1 MVPNTSLYLTNC
13 THRMELLRIGI
24 YLFSFLFSLCF
35 VSALDDQS
43 IIHKIKSDAYCRP
56 IGDNAGPLDTFD
68 LNDVPQFGA
77 MCNVPPPNVKQLKFL
92 LENNV
97 TPILCMG
104 VYDVLQRLCKSATKR
119 PIPLLKEK
127 FPLTVDGTNKLFD
140 SFDKTDSFSSLHSF
154 CSSTVKNNTITQ
166 SASVDT
172 EQWWNA
178 LNGQIRSENTCLRM
192 CRTYEDDKVHPLCS
206 YIIWF
211 NSLYLNLEKDLN
223 YTRPKFAVTG
233 KHFQVA

>member
-1 MVPNTSLYLTNC
+1 MG
-13 THRMELLRIGI
+13 LLRIGI
-24 YLFSFLFSLCF
+24 YLFSFLFSSCF

-43 IIHKIKSDAYCRP
+43 IIHKIKSDTYCKP
-56 IGDNAGPLDTFD
+56 FGDNAGPLHSLVLDE
-68 LNDVPQFGA
+68 VPQFGA
-77 MCNVPPPNVKQLKFL
+77 MCNVPPPNVEQLKFL

-104 VYDVLQRLCKSATKR
+104 LYDVLQRYCKSATER

-127 FPLTVDGTNKLFD
+127 FPTTVDGTNALFD
-140 SFDKTDSFSSLHSF
+140 SFDKLDSFSSLHSF
-154 CSSTVKNNTITQ
+154 CFNTVKNNTITR

-172 EQWWNA
+172 ELWWNA

-192 CRTYEDDKVHPLCS
+192 CRSYEDNKVHPLCS

-211 NSLYLNLEKDLN
+211 NSLYLQYEKDSN
-223 YTRPKFAVTG
+223 NPRPKFGVTG
-233 KHFQVA
+233 KHLNYVVRNGLNN

>member
-1 MVPNTSLYLTNC
+1 
-13 THRMELLRIGI
+13 MELLRISI

-43 IIHKIKSDAYCRP
+43 IIHQIKSDTYCKP
-56 IGDNAGPLDTFD
+56 YGDNAGPLHTLD
-68 LNDVPQFGA
+68 LDEVPQFGA
-77 MCNVPPPNVKQLKFL
+77 MCNVPPPNVDQLKFL

-104 VYDVLQRLCKSATKR
+104 LYDVLQRYCKSETKIPR
-119 PIPLLKEK
+119 PKHIPLLKEK
-127 FPLTVDGTNKLFD
+127 FPLTVDGTNTLFD
-140 SFDKTDSFSSLHSF
+140 SFDKLDSFSSLHRF
-154 CSSTVKNNTITQ
+154 CSSTVKNSTITQ

-172 EQWWNA
+172 ELWWNA
-178 LNGQIRSENTCLRM
+178 LNSQIRSEDTCMRM

-211 NSLYLNLEKDLN
+211 NSLYLISEQDLN
-223 YTRPKFAVTG
+223 DPRPKFGGTG
-233 KHFQVA
+233 KHLEVRSVIY